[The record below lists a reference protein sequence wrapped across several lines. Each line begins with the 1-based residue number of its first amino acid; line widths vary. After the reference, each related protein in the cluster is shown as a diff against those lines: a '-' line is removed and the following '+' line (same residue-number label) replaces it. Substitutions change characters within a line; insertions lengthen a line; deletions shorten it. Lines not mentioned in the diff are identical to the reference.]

1 MKHFVITCAL
11 EGQEKLLERCRSS
24 VIDNSMHT
32 KNIHHI
38 INIDP
43 INEDERRYTL
53 LNIVRA
59 LEHHYLAFEIEDDDL
74 IHIVDGDDYILPDAL
89 KKREI
94 FFKSNPKYLLA
105 YGGYRC
111 ESGARAK
118 FQVQWNGQ
126 DLRKNYWLSSHMRT
140 FKYRLWKQVSIS
152 CFWDQ
157 GYKYL
162 KTCADMA
169 TMWPMMEIA
178 GPDRCKCLIQTCYI
192 YNDLNPLNDH
202 KVRREQQIKDEKY
215 LRSLPPLKR
224 IENI

>member
-1 MKHFVITCAL
+1 MNHFVVTCSL
-11 EGQEKLLERCRSS
+11 KGQENLLERCKSS
-24 VIDNSMHT
+24 VIDNSLHIKT
-32 KNIHHI
+32 VIRHIVKVDPIEESKRKYTLYNI
-38 INIDP
+38 IN
-43 INEDERRYTL
+43 
-53 LNIVRA
+53 A
-59 LEHHYLAFEIEDDDL
+59 LSPDYYRIGDDDL
-74 IHIVDGDDYILPDAL
+74 IHIVDGDDYIFPDAL
-89 KKREI
+89 KKREM
-94 FFKSNPKYLLA
+94 FFRSNPKYLLA

-140 FKYRLWKQVSIS
+140 FKYRLWKKVPHSL
-152 CFWDQ
+152 FLDQ
-157 GYKYL
+157 KVEYF

-178 GPDRCKCLIQTCYI
+178 GPDRCKCLTQTCYI
-192 YNDLNPLNDH
+192 YNDLSPLNDH

-215 LRSLPPLKR
+215 LRSLSPLKR